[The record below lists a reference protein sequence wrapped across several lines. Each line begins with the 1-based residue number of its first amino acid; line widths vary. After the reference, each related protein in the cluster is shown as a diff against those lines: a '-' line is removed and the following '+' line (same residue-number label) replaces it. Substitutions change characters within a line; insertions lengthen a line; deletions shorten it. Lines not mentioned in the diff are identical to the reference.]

1 MSWYLQALKKY
12 ADFGG
17 RARRKEY
24 WMFFLVNTIIWI
36 ALIAIE
42 VAASGVG
49 ILPSHGLYGALP
61 SLYYFSIIIPQ
72 FAVATRRLHDTDR
85 SGWYNLLWFVPA
97 PLNLVLL
104 YFMSED
110 STPGANRFGEN
121 PKV

>member
-1 MSWYLQALKKY
+1 
-12 ADFGG
+12 
-17 RARRKEY
+17 
-24 WMFFLVNTIIWI
+24 MFFLVNTIIWI